1 MNGLISKLYFFFVNV
16 LSSFFSFLLRVLLT
30 IKSTPSSITMAIF
43 LIFALVW
50 LSDPTIFFYK
60 LLSKHCYFL
69 ILLTLFFMT
78 MNFLNYFQFSSKNNS
93 FLQRFWKRALVL
105 FWSIELFTFGIFAYL
120 ALFSSELSR
129 FYISQANHSEITS
142 RPSWFWSMFSFSL
155 IAALLSLSLLLML
168 NRMTMS
174 SLLINSLV
182 IFFVALL
189 WCLFIF
195 EFSKFFLSLNFFGKK
210 SMEMSQLTTSLE
222 AGSKKLKGSIS
233 SLKKILNQEDL
244 NELQDSAFSQNIS
257 IKNKLKVG
265 SAKLE
270 TRVFFSILIVILK
283 FWHVFFVV
291 FFISTFIKNNCR
303 FFDLSSNA
311 SIASMVVNLN
321 FLAFFNFI
329 GYIFVAKKFFKP
341 LFIPS
346 YSLWSETTSFGYMA
360 INSELISMLFI
371 CLNP

>member
-1 MNGLISKLYFFFVNV
+1 
-16 LSSFFSFLLRVLLT
+16 
-30 IKSTPSSITMAIF
+30 
-43 LIFALVW
+43 
-50 LSDPTIFFYK
+50 
-60 LLSKHCYFL
+60 
-69 ILLTLFFMT
+69 
-78 MNFLNYFQFSSKNNS
+78 
-93 FLQRFWKRALVL
+93 
-105 FWSIELFTFGIFAYL
+105 
-120 ALFSSELSR
+120 
-129 FYISQANHSEITS
+129 
-142 RPSWFWSMFSFSL
+142 MFSFSL

-346 YSLWSETTSFGYMA
+346 YSL
-360 INSELISMLFI
+360 
-371 CLNP
+371 